1 MMMKRMTGK
10 ANKSTALFVKLN
22 REYISGW
29 KNKSIRFYYW
39 KMEVDIYAEHKS
51 IRND

>member
-1 MMMKRMTGK
+1 ME
-10 ANKSTALFVKLN
+10 NK
-22 REYISGW
+22 
-29 KNKSIRFYYW
+29 KSIRFYYGNFIIG